1 MKTLCLF
8 SAIAA
13 LCTSVCA
20 FAGDIPVITK
30 ADKERA
36 AQIVSRMTLEEKCL
50 MISGKKDNFFTYPI
64 ERLGVPEINMADGP
78 QGVRNYGSKRV
89 NSTYYP
95 CGIAVAASFD
105 REVAKG
111 VGTGIGYDAKARGI
125 GIMLCPGVNIYRSPL
140 CGRNFEYMGE
150 DPYLASETAVNYIS
164 GIQERGVMSTIKHFA
179 ANNQEYDR
187 HIVGSNVDERTLN
200 EIYFPTFRKA
210 VEQAKV
216 AAVMTSYNPLN
227 GVHAAENAWLI
238 KDNLRRWGFEGI
250 VMSDWVSTY
259 STLACALSGL
269 DLEMPLGYAMNPS
282 TLIPLVENGIVPES
296 EIDEKCI
303 HILQSFIAYGYLDGP
318 IKDPSIPE
326 DYEVSRS
333 FAYRAA
339 VEAPVLL
346 KNEGAVLPLKGGRIL
361 LVGPNADCIPFGG
374 GSGAMY
380 PYKKYET
387 TLYQGLKNL
396 GCKVELRADVPADP
410 AELKGIGTIICAVG
424 FNSQTEKENADRAYS
439 LDKDQ
444 LELLNRACES
454 GRKVVV
460 VVYSGGEVNFSGWA
474 DKVDAILMGW
484 YTGQEGGKALADSL
498 TGRVSPSGRLP
509 FTFWG
514 SLDKNP
520 STPYYH
526 IKHLDAS
533 CYGSKAAARYEKD
546 RHGRYLYADYAEGIF
561 VGYRGIEKFG
571 TKPLY
576 PFGYGLTYSSF
587 AYSDLKVAK
596 SGDEVEVRFTIKNT
610 GAVTA
615 SEAAQVYVAP
625 QNPSIIRPA
634 RELKEYA
641 KVKLSPGES
650 REVVLKL
657 PSSAFSYY
665 DVQTHDWVIDRVDY
679 LIEVGASA
687 LDIRLSEAIRFS
699 R

>member
-1 MKTLCLF
+1 MKTLRF
-8 SAIAA
+8 VVAIAA
-13 LCTSVCA
+13 LIASVSA
-20 FAGDIPVITK
+20 SAGDIPEITQ
-30 ADKERA
+30 ADRQRA
-36 AQIVSRMTLEEKCL
+36 ARIVSQMTLEEKCL
-50 MISGKKDNFFTYPI
+50 LVSGKKDKFFTYPV

-78 QGVRNYGSKRV
+78 QGVRNYGSQKV

-95 CGIAVAASFD
+95 CGIAVAASFN

-111 VGTGIGYDAKARGI
+111 VGTGIGYDAKARGV

-179 ANNQEYDR
+179 ANNQEFDR
-187 HIVGSNVDERTLN
+187 HMVSSNVDERTLN
-200 EIYFPTFRKA
+200 EIYFPAFRKA

-238 KDNLRRWGFEGI
+238 KDNLRKWGFEGI

-259 STLACALSGL
+259 SPVGCALSGL

-282 TLIPLVENGIVPES
+282 TLIPLVENGVVPES

-318 IKDPSIPE
+318 MKDSSIPE

-333 FAYRAA
+333 YAYKAA

-346 KNEGAVLPLKGGRIL
+346 KNEGQVLPLKKGGKVL

-387 TLYQGLKNL
+387 TLFQGLKNL
-396 GCKVELRADVPADP
+396 GCKVELRSDVPANP
-410 AELKGIGTIICAVG
+410 EELKGVGTIICAVG
-424 FNSQTEKENADRAYS
+424 FNYQTEKENSDRTYA

-444 LELLNRACES
+444 LALLGRACES
-454 GRKVVV
+454 GKKVVV
-460 VVYSGGEVNFSGWA
+460 VVYSGGEIDTKGWG
-474 DKVDAILMGW
+474 DKVDAILMAW
-484 YTGQEGGKALADSL
+484 YTGQEGGRALADIL
-498 TGRVSPSGRLP
+498 TGKVSPSGRLP

-514 SLDKNP
+514 SLEKNP
-520 STPYYH
+520 ATPYYH
-526 IKHLDAS
+526 IRHLDVS
-533 CYGSKAAARYEKD
+533 CYGKSAARYSRY
-546 RHGRYLYADYAEGIF
+546 RHGRYLFADYAEGIF

-571 TKPLY
+571 SQPLY
-576 PFGYGLTYSSF
+576 PFGYGLTYSTF
-587 AYSDLKVAK
+587 EYSSLKVSKA
-596 SGDEVEVRFTIKNT
+596 GNGVEVRFSLKNT
-610 GAVTA
+610 GSVKA
-615 SEAAQVYVAP
+615 SEVAQVYVAP
-625 QNPSIIRPA
+625 QNPSVVRPQ

-641 KVKLSPGES
+641 KVELAPGES
-650 REVVLKL
+650 REVVLTL
-657 PSSAFSYY
+657 PASAFSYY
-665 DVQTHDWVIDRVDY
+665 DVTSHDWVVDEVDY

-687 LDIRLSEAIRFS
+687 LDIRLSGNIDK
-699 R
+699 

>member
-1 MKTLCLF
+1 MKNF
-8 SAIAA
+8 RFAVAIAA
-13 LCTSVCA
+13 LIASVSA
-20 FAGDIPVITK
+20 SAGDIPEITQ
-30 ADKERA
+30 ADRQRA
-36 AQIVSRMTLEEKCL
+36 ARIVSQMTLEEKCL
-50 MISGKKDNFFTYPI
+50 LVSGKKDKFFTYPV

-78 QGVRNYGSKRV
+78 QGVRNYGSLKV

-95 CGIAVAASFD
+95 CGIAVAASFN

-111 VGTGIGYDAKARGI
+111 VGTGIGYDAKARGV

-179 ANNQEYDR
+179 ANNQEFDR
-187 HIVGSNVDERTLN
+187 HMVSSNVDERTLN
-200 EIYFPTFRKA
+200 EIYFPAFRKA

-238 KDNLRRWGFEGI
+238 KDNLRKWGFEGI

-259 STLACALSGL
+259 SPVGCALSGL

-282 TLIPLVENGIVPES
+282 TLIPLVENGVVPES

-318 IKDPSIPE
+318 MKDSSIPE

-333 FAYRAA
+333 YAYKAA

-346 KNEGAVLPLKGGRIL
+346 KNEGQVLPLKKGGKVL

-387 TLYQGLKNL
+387 TLFQGLKNL
-396 GCKVELRADVPADP
+396 GCKVELRSDVPANP
-410 AELKGIGTIICAVG
+410 EELKGVGTIICAVG
-424 FNSQTEKENADRAYS
+424 FNYQTEKENSDRTYA

-444 LELLNRACES
+444 LALLGRACES
-454 GRKVVV
+454 GKKVVV
-460 VVYSGGEVNFSGWA
+460 VVYSGGEIDTKGWG
-474 DKVDAILMGW
+474 DKVDAILMAW
-484 YTGQEGGKALADSL
+484 YTGQEGGRALADIL
-498 TGRVSPSGRLP
+498 TGKVSPSGRLP

-514 SLDKNP
+514 SLEKNP

-526 IKHLDAS
+526 SRSLDHS
-533 CYGSKAAARYEKD
+533 CYGKSAARYSRD
-546 RHGRYLYADYAEGIF
+546 RHGRYLFADYAEGIF

-571 TKPLY
+571 SQPLY
-576 PFGYGLTYSSF
+576 PFGYGLTYSTF
-587 AYSDLKVAK
+587 EYSGLKVSKA
-596 SGDEVEVRFTIKNT
+596 GNGVEVRFSLKNT
-610 GAVTA
+610 GSVKA
-615 SEAAQVYVAP
+615 SEVAQVYVAP
-625 QNPSIIRPA
+625 QNPSVVRPQ

-641 KVKLSPGES
+641 KVELAPGES
-650 REVVLKL
+650 REVVLTL
-657 PSSAFSYY
+657 PASAFSYY
-665 DVQTHDWVIDRVDY
+665 DVTSHDWVVDEVDY

-687 LDIRLSEAIRFS
+687 LDIRLSGNINK
-699 R
+699 